1 MRKIKQMFNKDDQRL
16 SSSSVNYGRVRYHLT
31 TSRLTFKWPLY
42 WLEFKNSLLN
52 VPNSYEEESA
62 PPAFGAQSFRNVN
75 TMDGIEEENSDEQNK
90 DEEKRREGTK

>member
-1 MRKIKQMFNKDDQRL
+1 M
-16 SSSSVNYGRVRYHLT
+16 
-31 TSRLTFKWPLY
+31 
-42 WLEFKNSLLN
+42 LN

-75 TMDGIEEENSDEQNK
+75 TMDGIEEENSDEQNR

>member
-1 MRKIKQMFNKDDQRL
+1 MFNKDDQRL
-16 SSSSVNYGRVRYHLT
+16 SSSSVNYGRVRYHLA
-31 TSRLTFKWPLY
+31 TSLWPFDLQMAFKLPLN

-75 TMDGIEEENSDEQNK
+75 TMDGIEEENSDEQNR